1 MRWLGG
7 SDSTAKA
14 PPAITIA
21 VAPLPQSRQ
30 NRCGTATA
38 PSGAHAN
45 IIDRSNPSC
54 LLLKTSPATLL
65 RTQLNLCLAALLVAL
80 MVLYLPS
87 LGNALV
93 VEDSIL
99 RGGQVFAEYWNPFAL
114 KPRSLSYST
123 FSWLQAAAP
132 EAWWL
137 QRLVNIGVHAAVV
150 GMLWAFYSK
159 LLATLQLPTNEADD
173 KHAKWALLAGIAW
186 FALNPTAVYAVAYL
200 TQRSILMATFFSVLS
215 LWAVLQAMA
224 VQRRRFW
231 LLAVVTYIAAM
242 MSKEYALALPVVA
255 MALIVIV
262 KRPSRRQVIRFGGM
276 GVLLA
281 AVAVFLWYQRYSDII
296 GKPFD
301 ATSLAYVEQVNV
313 LAPGVK
319 ALAYPLSIMNQM
331 WLFFEYGCRW
341 FLPSTGMM
349 SIDLRP
355 PFPTRLTSEPHLLGA
370 VGYLSLLAGSV
381 ALMLRYRARL
391 ALLGFCLFAPLVL
404 FVTEFST
411 VWIQDP
417 FVLYRSYLWAIAVP
431 GVIYLLASRVSQQTL
446 TGLAVVVAAVFLWQ
460 ATDRIASLRTDLSV
474 WSDAV
479 AKLPPELV
487 IGKSR
492 AYLNRG
498 QAYQLLAQDS
508 RALRDYQRA
517 STFGD
522 GGEGLLNAGTI
533 LLAAGRAGEALQAF
547 DGAKTRG
554 QLNASL
560 SLNRGTALVALGQ
573 PQAAFDAFTTGLG
586 QSPTVEET
594 AALRRQRATAA
605 LQVGRIDEALADAE
619 FAAAAFKSDPQIRTM
634 LGFALLA
641 KGNRP
646 AALAAFNDSIAKS
659 PNGIAYYGLAG
670 MYAEERRF
678 PEAKAAIGKALA
690 LQPENV
696 EFQRFKAKLGP

>member
-1 MRWLGG
+1 M
-7 SDSTAKA
+7 
-14 PPAITIA
+14 
-21 VAPLPQSRQ
+21 
-30 NRCGTATA
+30 CF
-38 PSGAHAN
+38 
-45 IIDRSNPSC
+45 
-54 LLLKTSPATLL
+54 
-65 RTQLNLCLAALLVAL
+65 AALLVVVV
-80 MVLYLPS
+80 VLYLPS
-87 LGNALV
+87 LGNVLV
-93 VEDSIL
+93 FDDNIL
-99 RGGQVFAEYWNPFAL
+99 SGGQVFGEYWNPFAL

-123 FSWLQAAAP
+123 FSWLHALAP
-132 EAWWL
+132 DGWWL
-137 QRLVNIGVHAAVV
+137 QRLVNVAVHAAVV
-150 GMLWAFYSK
+150 AMLWAFYSK
-159 LLATLQLPTNEADD
+159 LLVSLQLLPVDNDEP
-173 KHAKWALLAGIAW
+173 HAKWALLAGIAW
-186 FALNPTAVYAVAYL
+186 FALNPSAVYAVAYL
-200 TQRSILMATFFSVLS
+200 AQRSILMATFFSVLS
-215 LWAVLQAMA
+215 LWAVLQALTT
-224 VQRRRFW
+224 QRHRFW
-231 LLAVVTYIAAM
+231 VLAVVAYVSAM

-262 KRPSRRQVIRFGGM
+262 KRPSRQQMLKFGGL
-276 GVLLA
+276 GLLLA
-281 AVAVFLWYQRYSDII
+281 AVAAYVLYQRYSDII

-301 ATSLAYVEQVNV
+301 ETSLAYVEQMNV

-341 FLPSTGMM
+341 FLPTTGMM

-355 PFPTRLTSEPHLLGA
+355 PFPTRFTNVPHLLG
-370 VGYLSLLAGSV
+370 VIGYLSLLALST
-381 ALMLRYRARL
+381 ALMLRYRGRL

-404 FVTEFST
+404 FVSEFST

-431 GVIYLLASRVSQQTL
+431 GVIYLVASRLSRQTL

-460 ATDRIASLRTDLSV
+460 ATDRIASLRTELSV

-498 QAYQLLAQDS
+498 QAYQLLAQDT
-508 RALRDYQRA
+508 RALRDYQR
-517 STFGD
+517 STAFGD
-522 GGEGLLNAGTI
+522 GGEGLLNTGTI
-533 LLAAGRAGEALQAF
+533 LLAAGRSREALEAF
-547 DGAKTRG
+547 DGATARG
-554 QLNASL
+554 QINNASL

-573 PQAAFDAFTTGLG
+573 PKAAFDAFTAGLG
-586 QSPTVEET
+586 QSPSVQET

-619 FAAAAFKSDPQIRTM
+619 FAAAAFKTDPQIRAT

-641 KGNRP
+641 KGNRA
-646 AALAAFNDSIAKS
+646 AALNAFNDSIATGPS
-659 PNGIAYYGLAG
+659 AIAHYALAG

-678 PEAKAAIGKALA
+678 PEAKAAIAKALA

-696 EFQRFKAKLGP
+696 EFQRLQAKLGPL

>member
-1 MRWLGG
+1 M
-7 SDSTAKA
+7 
-14 PPAITIA
+14 
-21 VAPLPQSRQ
+21 
-30 NRCGTATA
+30 
-38 PSGAHAN
+38 
-45 IIDRSNPSC
+45 
-54 LLLKTSPATLL
+54 
-65 RTQLNLCLAALLVAL
+65 NLCFAALLVL
-80 MVLYLPS
+80 VVVLYLPS
-87 LGNALV
+87 LGNVLV
-93 VEDSIL
+93 FDDNIL
-99 RGGQVFAEYWNPFAL
+99 SGGQVFAEHGNPLAL

-123 FSWLQAAAP
+123 FSWLHALAP

-137 QRLVNIGVHAAVV
+137 QRLLNIGVHAAVV

-159 LLATLQLPTNEADD
+159 LLVSLQLSWNNADSSGST
-173 KHAKWALLAGIAW
+173 HSKWALLAGIAW
-186 FALNPTAVYAVAYL
+186 FALNPTGVYAVAYL

-224 VQRRRFW
+224 TQRRRFW
-231 LLAVVTYIAAM
+231 LLAVVAYVAAM
-242 MSKEYALALPVVA
+242 MSKEYALTLPVVA

-262 KRPSRRQVIRFGGM
+262 KRPSRQQAIKFGGI

-281 AVAVFLWYQRYSDII
+281 TVAAYLLYRRYGDMI

-301 ATSLAYVEQVNV
+301 QASLAYVEQMNA

-319 ALAYPLSIMNQM
+319 ALAYPLSILNQM

-355 PFPTRLTSEPHLLGA
+355 PFPTRLTSQPHLLGA
-370 VGYLSLLAGSV
+370 IGYLSLLAGSV
-381 ALMLRYRARL
+381 VLMLRYRERW

-404 FVTEFST
+404 FVSEFST

-431 GVIYLLASRVSQQTL
+431 GVIYLLASRMSRQTL
-446 TGLAVVVAAVFLWQ
+446 TGMAVVVAVVFLWQ
-460 ATDRIASLRTDLSV
+460 ATDRIASMRTELAV
-474 WSDAV
+474 WNDAV
-479 AKLPPELV
+479 TKLPPELV

-498 QAYQLLAQDS
+498 EAYQQASQNA
-508 RALRDYQRA
+508 RALRDYQR
-517 STFGD
+517 STAFGD

-533 LLAAGRAGEALQAF
+533 LLAGGRAREALEAF
-547 DGAKTRG
+547 DGAMARG
-554 QLNASL
+554 QASASL
-560 SLNRGTALVALGQ
+560 SLNRGTALVALQQ
-573 PQAAFDAFTTGLG
+573 PQPAFDALTAGLG
-586 QSPTVEET
+586 QSPSAQEA

-605 LQVGRIDEALADAE
+605 LQVGRIDDALADAQ
-619 FAAAAFKSDPQIRTM
+619 FAAAEFKTDPQIRTT

-646 AALAAFNDSIAKS
+646 AAIAAFNDSIAQS
-659 PNGIAYYGLAG
+659 PTGIAYYGLAG
-670 MYAEERRF
+670 MYAEERRLV
-678 PEAKAAIGKALA
+678 EAKAAIVKALA

-696 EFQRFKAKLGP
+696 EFQRLQAKLGP

>member
-1 MRWLGG
+1 MR
-7 SDSTAKA
+7 T
-14 PPAITIA
+14 PP
-21 VAPLPQSRQ
+21 
-30 NRCGTATA
+30 
-38 PSGAHAN
+38 
-45 IIDRSNPSC
+45 
-54 LLLKTSPATLL
+54 
-65 RTQLNLCLAALLVAL
+65 NLCFAALLIVVV
-80 MVLYLPS
+80 VLYMPS
-87 LGNALV
+87 LGNVLV
-93 VEDSIL
+93 FDDNIL
-99 RGGQVFAEYWNPFAL
+99 SGGQVFAEHWNPLAL

-123 FSWLQAAAP
+123 FSWLHALAP
-132 EAWWL
+132 DAWWL

-159 LLATLQLPTNEADD
+159 LLVSLQLSSNDTDPSGSTR
-173 KHAKWALLAGIAW
+173 AKWALLAGIAW

-200 TQRSILMATFFSVLS
+200 AQRSILMATFFSVLS
-215 LWAVLQAMA
+215 LWAVLHAL
-224 VQRRRFW
+224 QRRGFW
-231 LLAVVTYIAAM
+231 LLAVVAYIAAM

-262 KRPSRRQVIRFGGM
+262 KRPSRQQVIKFGGI

-281 AVAVFLWYQRYSDII
+281 TVAAYLLYRRYGDII

-301 ATSLAYVEQVNV
+301 QASLAYVEQMNAM
-313 LAPGVK
+313 APGVK
-319 ALAYPLSIMNQM
+319 ALAYPLSILNQM

-355 PFPTRLTSEPHLLGA
+355 PFPTRLTSQPHLLGA
-370 VGYLSLLAGSV
+370 IGYLSLLAGSV
-381 ALMLRYRARL
+381 VLMLRYRGRW

-404 FVTEFST
+404 FVSEFST

-431 GVIYLLASRVSQQTL
+431 GVIYLLASRMSRQTL
-446 TGLAVVVAAVFLWQ
+446 TGIAVVVAAVFLWQ
-460 ATDRIASLRTDLSV
+460 ATDRIASLRTELTV
-474 WSDAV
+474 WNDAV
-479 AKLPPELV
+479 TKLPPELV

-498 QAYQLLAQDS
+498 EAYQQASQNV

-517 STFGD
+517 TAFGD
-522 GGEGLLNAGTI
+522 AGEGLLNAGTI
-533 LLAAGRAGEALQAF
+533 LLAAGRAREALEAF
-547 DGAKTRG
+547 GGAMARG
-554 QLNASL
+554 QASASL

-573 PQAAFDAFTTGLG
+573 PQPAFDALTAGLG
-586 QSPTVEET
+586 QSPSAQEA

-605 LQVGRIDEALADAE
+605 LQIGRIDDALADGQ
-619 FAAAAFKSDPQIRTM
+619 FAAAEFKTDPQIRTT

-646 AALAAFNDSIAKS
+646 AAMAAFNDSIAKS
-659 PNGIAYYGLAG
+659 PTGIAYYGLAG
-670 MYAEERRF
+670 MYAEERRLVD
-678 PEAKAAIGKALA
+678 AKAAIVKALA

-696 EFQRFKAKLGP
+696 EFQRLQAKLGP